1 MSAFRC
7 YVLFSIFLFGYLR
20 TEGKNLRLL
29 CGSNLQ
35 LYDPVIEECINGHVF
50 ERTTTSA
57 PNHLSTTQ
65 SSLLVQTESILVSE
79 EKPSRM
85 SRQTCRGKADLLT
98 CNGQLYCG
106 RNEGYRCCGFDVYH
120 PKTQTCCRKTSAE
133 FKIYDDKP
141 EKKHMCCNLDVYE
154 RGSSNATCQHPADND
169 KFFQKPMRLRN
180 DRRIC
185 HESYYVFRVYITKQK
200 KGQYLT
206 ADVSLWNW
214 RPASTRGKLRMKKTP
229 TGRKEMD
236 ISLDKFSKKKNI
248 VRKSFLIFSKYNY
261 LKDSVLFLRTNE
273 VLYKSPK
280 SHRKMVRKLRNIHAK
295 CTS

>member
-1 MSAFRC
+1 MLKTERLRAIFIWIKSLYEDMIAFGR
-7 YVLFSIFLFGYLR
+7 YFSFSIFLLIYLL
-20 TEGKNLRLL
+20 TEGKNLLLL

-35 LYDPVIEECINGHVF
+35 LYNPVIEVCINGHVF

-85 SRQTCRGKADLLT
+85 SRQTCR
-98 CNGQLYCG
+98 
-106 RNEGYRCCGFDVYH
+106 
-120 PKTQTCCRKTSAE
+120 
-133 FKIYDDKP
+133 
-141 EKKHMCCNLDVYE
+141 CCNLDVYE